1 MNHNDNIRTFIAIP
15 LPNQVRDYL
24 SNIIKVFKETFPGNA
39 VKWVHPDNI
48 HITLKFLGDV
58 SKSNL
63 HILFDKLDSKNQFF
77 PFTLTLNKIGAFP
90 SIYKPQVIWAGT
102 TNHEILIEIVKFI
115 ERSTSLINEEKEPKS
130 FVPHMTIAR
139 LRPGIKNNQ
148 IDELKREIYKY
159 KEIESLSFEVNHYC
173 VFQSFLNS
181 KGPIYTALRRY
192 DLYEKNSSVLE

>member
-159 KEIESLSFEVNHYC
+159 KEIEPLSFEVNHYC
-173 VFQSFLNS
+173 VFQSFLSS